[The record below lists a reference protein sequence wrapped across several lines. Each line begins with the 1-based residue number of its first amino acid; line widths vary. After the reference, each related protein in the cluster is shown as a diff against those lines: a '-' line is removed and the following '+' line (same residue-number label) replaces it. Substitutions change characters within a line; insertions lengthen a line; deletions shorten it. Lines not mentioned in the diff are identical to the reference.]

1 MEAPKFKLTTYQRIT
16 IIRAPVPRKKN
27 INEELRWLGHSLGLF
42 NLRDKDQSLFRVF
55 IELLKSAKQKQPVT
69 SDELAERLNLSRGTV
84 IHHINKLIESG
95 LALNHKNR
103 YTLRVDTLEV
113 LIDEVR
119 KDLDRVCHD
128 LKDVAK
134 NIDSFLGL

>member
-1 MEAPKFKLTTYQRIT
+1 MTDTSFKLTTYQRIT
-16 IIRAPVPRKKN
+16 IIRAPIPRKRN

-42 NLRDKDQSLFRVF
+42 NIRDKDQSLFRVF
-55 IELLKSAKQKQPVT
+55 IELLKSAKQKKPVT
-69 SDELAERLNLSRGTV
+69 SDEVANRLGLSRGTV

-95 LALNHKNR
+95 LALNHHNK

-119 KDLDRVCHD
+119 KDLERVCHD
-128 LKDVAK
+128 LKDIAK
-134 NIDSFLGL
+134 NIDNFLGL